1 MQTAAI
7 YARVS
12 TDWQAEHGYSL
23 ETQIAACEKYARDL
37 GAASV
42 TKYIDDGYSG
52 AYLDRPR
59 LDALRDAL
67 QAKIYDVVIVYTPD
81 RLARRLSHQLLITE
95 EIEKSG
101 ATLHF
106 VNAEYKT
113 TPEGQLF
120 YQMQGAFAEYERE
133 KIKERTMRGKRGKLK
148 SGKPISDHGVFGYAW
163 DEQAK
168 DYIVNEPQAAIVRK
182 IYDMYI
188 SGDFGGTDALAQKLN
203 EMNIPSPGGKKWLG
217 SNVCRLLKK
226 SMYTGEYYA
235 YKEYSKKID
244 AHKRHSSQRPEN
256 EWIPMRCP
264 AIVSRETFDAA
275 QRLLDA
281 NKKRRKRKLETK
293 EYLLQG
299 VMKCAK
305 CGASIVIRRPASGA
319 YYTCFNAVRVGND
332 TKCKARYAKTD
343 IVDAAFWET
352 LRQICKTPKKLAAYI
367 KATDKAA
374 PRVDDTQKLKER
386 LAKIDA
392 EKAAIVEWYTSG
404 YLTQAA
410 ATAKLEALTSEA
422 KRIQEKLSAPKTN
435 EKAVDI
441 ARIYNLVKNCDGS
454 FEAKKN
460 IVHAIIASI
469 DYERVDN
476 THKNGI
482 YDIRFLIH
490 FV

>member
-1 MQTAAI
+1 MPTAAI

-12 TDWQAEHGYSL
+12 TDRQAEQGYSI
-23 ETQIAACEKYARDL
+23 ETQIAACEKYAADL
-37 GAASV
+37 GAVSV

-67 QAKIYDVVIVYTPD
+67 QAKIYDVVIVFTPD

-163 DEQAK
+163 DEKTK
-168 DYIVNEPQAAIVRK
+168 DYIINEQQAAIVRQ
-182 IYDMYI
+182 IFEMYI
-188 SGDFGGTDALAQKLN
+188 SGDFGGTDALAAKLN
-203 EMNIPSPGGKKWLG
+203 KMNIPSPGGKKWLG

-226 SMYTGEYYA
+226 SMYSGEYYA

-244 AHKRHSSQRPEN
+244 AHKRTSTTRPES

-264 AIVSRETFDAA
+264 PIVSKETFDAA

-281 NKKRRKRKLETK
+281 NKKRRKRKIEAK
-293 EYLLQG
+293 QYLLQG

-343 IVDAAFWET
+343 IVDSAFWET

-367 KATDKAA
+367 KATDKTA
-374 PRVDDTQKLKER
+374 PRVDDTAKQKER

-422 KRIQEKLSAPKTN
+422 KRIQDKLNAPKTN
-435 EKAVDI
+435 ERAVDI

-460 IVHAIIASI
+460 IVHSIIESVI
-469 DYERVDN
+469 YERVDE
-476 THKNGI
+476 THKNGK
-482 YDIRFLIH
+482 YDIRFSIH
-490 FV
+490 FI

>member
-1 MQTAAI
+1 MPTAAI

-12 TDWQAEHGYSL
+12 TDRQAEQGYSI
-23 ETQIAACEKYARDL
+23 ETQIAACEKYAADL
-37 GAASV
+37 GAATV
-42 TKYIDDGYSG
+42 TQFVDDGYSG

-67 QAKIYDVVIVYTPD
+67 RAKIYDVVIVYTPD
-81 RLARRLSHQLLITE
+81 RLARRLSHQLLLTE

-101 ATLHF
+101 AVLHF
-106 VNAEYKT
+106 VQSEYKS

-120 YQMQGAFAEYERE
+120 FQMQGAFSEYERE

-148 SGKPISDHGVFGYAW
+148 SGKPISDHGVYGYSW

-168 DYIVNEPQAAIVRK
+168 DYIVNEPQAAIVRQ
-182 IYDMYI
+182 IFDMYI
-188 SGDFGGTDALAQKLN
+188 SGDFGGTDALAVKLN
-203 EMNIPSPGGKKWLG
+203 EIGIPSPGGKKWLG

-226 SMYTGEYYA
+226 SMYSGEYYA

-244 AHKRHSSQRPEN
+244 AHKRTSTTRPES
-256 EWIPMRCP
+256 EWIPMQCP

-281 NKKRRKRKLETK
+281 NKKRRKRKIETK
-293 EYLLQG
+293 QYLLQG
-299 VMKCAK
+299 VMKCAR

-319 YYTCFNAVRVGND
+319 YYTCFNTVRVGND
-332 TKCKARYAKTD
+332 NKCHARYAKTD
-343 IVDAAFWET
+343 IVDAAFWDT
-352 LRQICKTPKKLAAYI
+352 LKQICKTPKKLAAYI

-404 YLTQAA
+404 FLTQAA
-410 ATAKLEALTSEA
+410 ATAKLEALTGEA
-422 KRIQEKLSAPKTN
+422 KRIQEKLSAPKSN

-441 ARIYNLVKNCDGS
+441 ARIYNLVKDCEDS

-460 IVHAIIASI
+460 IVHAIISEI
-469 DYERVDN
+469 EYERVDN

>member
-23 ETQIAACEKYARDL
+23 ETQVSACEKYAADL

-67 QAKIYDVVIVYTPD
+67 RAKIYDVVIVYTPD

-148 SGKPISDHGVFGYAW
+148 SGKPISDSGVYGYDW
-163 DEQAK
+163 DSTTK
-168 DYIVNEPQAAIVRK
+168 NYIINPIESQIVRQ
-182 IYDMYI
+182 IFDMYI
-188 SGDFGGTDALAQKLN
+188 SGEYGGTDAIAIKLN
-203 EMNIPSPGGKKWLG
+203 EMGIPSPGGKQWLG
-217 SNVCRLLKK
+217 SNVCRMLKK
-226 SMYTGEYYA
+226 PMYTGEYYA
-235 YKEYSKKID
+235 YKIYQKKID
-244 AHKRHSSQRPEN
+244 AHKRQITTRPED
-256 EWIPMRCP
+256 EWIPMQCP
-264 AIVSRETFDAA
+264 PIISRETFDAA
-275 QRLLDA
+275 QRLLNA
-281 NKKRRKRKLETK
+281 NKKRRKRKMETQQ
-293 EYLLQG
+293 YLLQG
-299 VMKCAK
+299 MMKCAK
-305 CGASIVIRRPASGA
+305 CGGSIVIRRPVSGA

-332 TKCKARYAKTD
+332 NKCHARYAKTD
-343 IVDAAFWET
+343 IVDAAFWDT
-352 LRQICKTPKKLAAYI
+352 LKQICKTPKKLADYI

-392 EKAAIVEWYTSG
+392 EKASIVDWFTSG
-404 YLTQAA
+404 YITQAA

-435 EKAVDI
+435 ERAVDI
-441 ARIYNLVKNCDGS
+441 ARIYNLVKSCDGS
-454 FEAKKN
+454 FDAKKN

-469 DYERVDN
+469 DYERVDE
-476 THKNGI
+476 THKNGK

>member
-23 ETQIAACEKYARDL
+23 ETQVSACEKYAADL
-37 GAASV
+37 GAVSV

-101 ATLHF
+101 AKLHF
-106 VNAEYKT
+106 VQSEYKS

-120 YQMQGAFAEYERE
+120 FQMQGAFSEYERE

-148 SGKPISDHGVFGYAW
+148 SGKPISDHGVYGYSW

-168 DYIVNEPQAAIVRK
+168 DYIVNDAEAAIVRQ
-182 IYDMYI
+182 IFDMYI
-188 SGDFGGTDALAQKLN
+188 SGEYGGTDALAIKLN
-203 EMNIPSPGGKKWLG
+203 AIGIPSPGGKKWLG

-226 SMYTGEYYA
+226 AMYSGEYYA

-244 AHKRHSSQRPEN
+244 AHKRQNTTRPES
-256 EWIPMRCP
+256 EWIPMQCP
-264 AIVSRETFDAA
+264 PIVSKETFDAA

-281 NKKRRKRKLETK
+281 NKKRRKRKIETK
-293 EYLLQG
+293 QYLLQG
-299 VMKCAK
+299 LMRCAK
-305 CGASIVIRRPASGA
+305 CGASIVIRRPVSGT
-319 YYTCFNAVRVGND
+319 YYTCFNAVKPHAER
-332 TKCKARYAKTD
+332 CKARYAKTD
-343 IVDAAFWET
+343 IVDAAFWDT
-352 LRQICKTPKKLAAYI
+352 LKQICKTPKKLAAYI

-374 PRVDDTQKLKER
+374 PRVDDTPKLKER

-392 EKAAIVEWYTSG
+392 EKASIVDWYTSG

-410 ATAKLEALTSEA
+410 ATAKLEALTSES
-422 KRIQEKLSAPKTN
+422 KRIQEKLSAPKTD

-441 ARIYNLVKNCDGS
+441 ARIYNLVKSCNGS

-469 DYERVDN
+469 DYERVDE
-476 THKNGI
+476 THKNGK

>member
-23 ETQIAACEKYARDL
+23 ETQVSACEKYAHDL
-37 GAASV
+37 GASTV
-42 TKYIDDGYSG
+42 TNYIDDGYSG

-67 QAKIYDVVIVYTPD
+67 QARIYDCVIVYTPD

-148 SGKPISDHGVFGYAW
+148 SGKPISDHGVYGYSW

-168 DYIVNEPQAAIVRK
+168 DYIVNDAEAAIVRK
-182 IYDMYI
+182 IFDMYI
-188 SGDFGGTDALAQKLN
+188 SGEYGGTDALAVKLN
-203 EMNIPSPGGKKWLG
+203 EMGIPSPGGKQWIG
-217 SNVCRLLKK
+217 SNVCRMLKK
-226 SMYTGEYYA
+226 PMYTGEYYA
-235 YKEYSKKID
+235 YKIYQKKID
-244 AHKRHSSQRPEN
+244 AHKRQITTRPED

-264 AIVSRETFDAA
+264 PIISRETFESA
-275 QRLLDA
+275 QRLLNA
-281 NKKRRKRKLETK
+281 NKKRRKRKMEAK
-293 EYLLQG
+293 QYLLQG
-299 VMKCAK
+299 LMKCAK
-305 CGASIVIRRPASGA
+305 CGASVVIRRPVSGA
-319 YYTCFNAVRVGND
+319 YYTCFNAVKPKEK
-332 TKCKARYAKTD
+332 KCAARYAKTD
-343 IVDAAFWET
+343 IVDAAFWDT

-367 KATDKAA
+367 KATDKTA

-386 LAKIDA
+386 LEKIDA
-392 EKAAIVEWYTSG
+392 EKASIVDWFTSG
-404 YLTQAA
+404 YITQAA
-410 ATAKLEALTSEA
+410 ATVKLEALTSES

-435 EKAVDI
+435 ERAVDV
-441 ARIYNLVKNCDGS
+441 ARIYKLVKDCDGS
-454 FEAKKN
+454 FDAKKN
-460 IVHAIIASI
+460 IVHAIIDYI
-469 DYERVDN
+469 TYERVDN
-476 THKNGI
+476 THKNGV
-482 YDIRFLIH
+482 YDIKFSIH
-490 FV
+490 FI

>member
-23 ETQIAACEKYARDL
+23 ETQIAACEKYAADL

-67 QAKIYDVVIVYTPD
+67 RAKIYDVVIVYTPD

-106 VNAEYKT
+106 VNGEYKQ

-120 YQMQGAFAEYERE
+120 FQMQGAFAEYERE

-148 SGKPISDHGVFGYAW
+148 SGKPISDHGVYGYSW

-168 DYIVNEPQAAIVRK
+168 DYIVNEPQAAIVRR
-182 IYDMYI
+182 IFDMYI
-188 SGDFGGTDALAQKLN
+188 SGDSGGTDAIAVKLN
-203 EMNIPSPGGKKWLG
+203 EMNIPSPGGKRWLG

-226 SMYTGEYYA
+226 SMYSGEYYA

-244 AHKRHSSQRPEN
+244 AHKRHNTTRPES
-256 EWIPMRCP
+256 EWIPMKCP
-264 AIVSRETFDAA
+264 AIVSRDTFDAA

-293 EYLLQG
+293 QYLLQG
-299 VMKCAK
+299 LMKCAR
-305 CGASIVIRRPASGA
+305 CGASIVIRRPVSGA

-332 TKCKARYAKTD
+332 NKCHARYAKTD
-343 IVDAAFWET
+343 IVDAAFWDT

-374 PRVDDTQKLKER
+374 PCVDDTQKLKER
-386 LAKIDA
+386 LDKIDA
-392 EKAAIVEWYTSG
+392 EKASIVDWYTSG

-422 KRIQEKLSAPKTN
+422 KRIQDKLSAPKAD

-441 ARIYNLVKNCDGS
+441 ARIYNLVKNCEDN
-454 FEAKKN
+454 FEAKKKT
-460 IVHAIIASI
+460 VHAIIDYI
-469 DYERVDN
+469 TYERVDE
-476 THKNGI
+476 THKNGK
-482 YDIRFLIH
+482 YDIRFSIH
-490 FV
+490 FI

>member
-23 ETQIAACEKYARDL
+23 ETQVSACEKYAANL
-37 GAASV
+37 GAANV

-67 QAKIYDVVIVYTPD
+67 QAKIYDCVIVYTPD

-168 DYIVNEPQAAIVRK
+168 DYIINEPQAAIIRK
-182 IYDMYI
+182 IFNMYI
-188 SGDFGGTDALAQKLN
+188 SGDFGGTDALAVKLN

-217 SNVCRLLKK
+217 SNVCRMLKK
-226 SMYTGEYYA
+226 PMYTGEYYA

-244 AHKRHSSQRPEN
+244 AHKRHNTTRPES
-256 EWIPMRCP
+256 EWIPMQCP
-264 AIVSRETFDAA
+264 AIVSKETFEAA

-293 EYLLQG
+293 QYLLQG
-299 VMKCAK
+299 VMKCAR
-305 CGASIVIRRPASGA
+305 CGGSIVIRRPASGS
-319 YYTCFNAVRVGND
+319 YYTCFNAVKPQAE
-332 TKCKARYAKTD
+332 KCNARYAKTD
-343 IVDAAFWET
+343 IVDAAFWDT
-352 LRQICKTPKKLAAYI
+352 LKQICKTPKKLAAYI

-435 EKAVDI
+435 ARAVDI
-441 ARIYNLVKNCDGS
+441 ARIYKLVKDCDGS

-460 IVHAIIASI
+460 IVHAIIDYI
-469 DYERVDN
+469 TYERVDN

-482 YDIRFLIH
+482 YDIKFLIH
-490 FV
+490 FA

>member
-23 ETQIAACEKYARDL
+23 ETQISSCEKYAHDL
-37 GAASV
+37 GAVSV

-106 VNAEYKT
+106 VNAEYKQ

-163 DEQAK
+163 DEK
-168 DYIVNEPQAAIVRK
+168 NRDYIINEPQAAIVRQ
-182 IYDMYI
+182 IFEMY
-188 SGDFGGTDALAQKLN
+188 T
-203 EMNIPSPGGKKWLG
+203 GGKRWLG
-217 SNVCRLLKK
+217 SNVCRMLKK

-244 AHKRHSSQRPEN
+244 AHKRHNTTRPES
-256 EWIPMRCP
+256 EWIPMQCP
-264 AIVSRETFDAA
+264 PIVSKETFDAA

-293 EYLLQG
+293 QYLLHG
-299 VMKCAK
+299 LMKCAR
-305 CGASIVIRRPASGA
+305 CGGSIVIRRPVSGA

-332 TKCKARYAKTD
+332 TKCHARYAKTD
-343 IVDAAFWET
+343 IVDAAFWDT

-374 PRVDDTQKLKER
+374 PRVDDTPKLKER
-386 LAKIDA
+386 LNKIDA

-422 KRIQEKLSAPKTN
+422 KRIQEKLSAPKTD

-441 ARIYNLVKNCDGS
+441 ARIYKLVKDCDGS

-460 IVHAIIASI
+460 IVHTIIESVI
-469 DYERVDN
+469 YERVDA
-476 THKNGI
+476 THKNGK